1 MPVFTAIAA
10 GVAAVAGAV
19 GFSAAV
25 ATTIGAVGA
34 FAARTLLT
42 IGISKLIAKRNTD
55 TGAQGAG
62 NAGARVQLPP
72 ATNNKLP
79 VVYGTAF
86 VAPTITDAMITTDQ
100 TTMYYVCALSEVT
113 DSGAITFG
121 DVFYDGQLVTFAGS
135 SGDSANQVASLTNNA
150 QPPQTDTKVAGNLN
164 IYFFTDGS
172 SSGINTNG
180 KTAIQILS
188 DASIPVY
195 SRWNVNK
202 LMTKT
207 AFCIV
212 KIKYNQDA
220 STTNLGQLS
229 VEVRNSLNKPGS
241 VIQDYL
247 TNTRYG
253 SAVPVANIDTASL
266 SALNTYS
273 DELITFI
280 PVGGGTSTQARY
292 RINGP
297 VNTGQNCLTNLQDLC
312 DACDSWLQYSEL
324 TGKWKVVINQSYED
338 YTTIDDLYLVDSY
351 NLIGGIDINPI
362 DLNQTFNSLEVQYP
376 DKNIRDQTNYKVF
389 NLVDYVPSVMSP
401 NEAANQ
407 LVAGFPQVNNYIQA
421 AYLGERRLLQ
431 SREDLVITCALDY
444 SGIQLEAGDVIRVKL
459 EQYGWDVLNTGYG
472 KLFRVSQV
480 QEVKSDDGFLGARIT
495 AFEYNNTIYADNPLN
510 DFIPAANSGLSNPR
524 LLATPGTPILSTNP
538 LTAGTVASFNVV
550 STAPALGSTMYMD
563 FNYGTS
569 TNTATHKLYKTVQT
583 SDGTPFVNSDA
594 VSIDVADLPPATYY
608 WSTTAR
614 TETTGYRSNSSAAY
628 VWSGPNVTKYNS
640 STGLGG
646 LNWDNMGPTAAGRLV
661 ITSYDVPNFGGTI
674 RTPVSVTST
683 STRNVP
689 LIYPGVAVSS
699 GVQFPYAQGSAVDT
713 FPPQGYTV
721 NSTSAWN
728 PVDAAL
734 LYLTNSAD
742 GYDNWYKLIKVDLQ
756 YVPWT
761 TAEAIVSQATFNFYT
776 DTANTVYQ
784 LVPYTKF
791 SNQASYDVLQTQYMT
806 QYKISD
812 AFPFTNPASLTLN
825 NAAASTVVEIGFY
838 VRNITAGS
846 NLTCYSGTYAV
857 RQAYAY
863 AGSVL

>member
-42 IGISKLIAKRNTD
+42 IGISKLLAKRNTD

-188 DASIPVY
+188 DASIPAY
-195 SRWNVNK
+195 SRWDVNK

-220 STTNLGQLS
+220 GTTNLGQLS

-247 TNTRYG
+247 TNVRYG

-280 PVGGGTSTQARY
+280 PVGGGTATQARY

-459 EQYGWDVLNTGYG
+459 EQYGWDVLNSGYG

-510 DFIPAANSGLSNPR
+510 DFIPEANSGLSNPR
-524 LLATPGTPILSTNP
+524 LLDTPGTPILSTNP
-538 LTAGTVASFNVV
+538 LSAGTVASFNVV

-614 TETTGYRSNSSAAY
+614 TDTTGYRSNSSAAY

-646 LNWDNMGPTAAGRLV
+646 LN
-661 ITSYDVPNFGGTI
+661 YDQMNSDIYGISRIISGVNWSIPFN
-674 RTPVSVTST
+674 ST
-683 STRNVP
+683 SGVLAP
-689 LIYPGVAVSS
+689 VAVSS
-699 GVQFPYAQGSAVDT
+699 
-713 FPPQGYTV
+713 
-721 NSTSAWN
+721 STSNVPVTIPAATTSYVWPSYTGDALASAGSSGRNYYAASSTGPYTPANAW
-728 PVDAAL
+728 AL
-734 LYLTNSAD
+734 TVAS
-742 GYDNWYKLIKVDLQ
+742 GEDNWWAVVDDNWPLGALTSSESGNFNRGIVFTADAPAVIQIITGIEYNGFAYYQCDMTKL
-756 YVPWT
+756 T
-761 TAEAIVSQATFNFYT
+761 TVEINIADA
-776 DTANTVYQ
+776 
-784 LVPYTKF
+784 PYT
-791 SNQASYDVLQTQYMT
+791 NTLV
-806 QYKISD
+806 
-812 AFPFTNPASLTLN
+812 TNITTGMQN
-825 NAAASTVVEIGFY
+825 CIGAAIL
-838 VRNITAGS
+838 VRNISGGNVTIV
-846 NLTCYSGTYAV
+846 SGTLATTASKNPYV
-857 RQAYAY
+857 
-863 AGSVL
+863 

>member
-42 IGISKLIAKRNTD
+42 IGISKLLAKRNTD

-188 DASIPVY
+188 DASIPAY
-195 SRWNVNK
+195 SRWDVNK

-220 STTNLGQLS
+220 GTTNLGQLS

-247 TNTRYG
+247 TNVRYG

-280 PVGGGTSTQARY
+280 PVGGGTATQARY

-459 EQYGWDVLNTGYG
+459 EQYGWDVLNSGYG

-510 DFIPAANSGLSNPR
+510 DFIPEANSGLSNPR
-524 LLATPGTPILSTNP
+524 LLDTPGTPILSTNP
-538 LTAGTVASFNVV
+538 LSAGTVASFNVV

-614 TETTGYRSNSSAAY
+614 TDTTGYRSNSSAAY

-646 LNWDNMGPTAAGRLV
+646 LN
-661 ITSYDVPNFGGTI
+661 YDQMNSDVYGISRKIFSINFSIPN
-674 RTPVSVTST
+674 
-683 STRNVP
+683 
-689 LIYPGVAVSS
+689 Y
-699 GVQFPYAQGSAVDT
+699 
-713 FPPQGYTV
+713 
-721 NSTSAWN
+721 
-728 PVDAAL
+728 
-734 LYLTNSAD
+734 
-742 GYDNWYKLIKVDLQ
+742 
-756 YVPWT
+756 
-761 TAEAIVSQATFNFYT
+761 
-776 DTANTVYQ
+776 TANTVTIPISATANTANVPVIISSTSVANTNYYPPYQ
-784 LVPYTKF
+784 NTASDTSSSGNGYYAFSSTGSYGPALSWSLRANPGEDNWYALLKKEFADGVIESYENMALNVGMTIVSDGPAKIQIVAGYTDVGLGYWVSDTTKLATYYLPEANMPLQIDF
-791 SNQASYDVLQTQYMT
+791 NQTFFGDGELKTGGIVMC
-806 QYKISD
+806 
-812 AFPFTNPASLTLN
+812 
-825 NAAASTVVEIGFY
+825 
-838 VRNITAGS
+838 RNINDGVSYGS
-846 NLTCYSGTYAV
+846 NITLVSGTML
-857 RQAYAY
+857 
-863 AGSVL
+863 VLASKN

>member
-10 GVAAVAGAV
+10 GVAAVAGAI

-42 IGISKLIAKRNTD
+42 IGISKLLAKRNTD

-164 IYFFTDGS
+164 IFFFTDGS

-188 DASIPVY
+188 DANIPVY
-195 SRWNVNK
+195 SRWDVNK
-202 LMTKT
+202 LMSKT

-220 STTNLGQLS
+220 STTNLGQIS

-241 VIQDYL
+241 VMQDYL

-253 SAVPVANIDTASL
+253 CAVPVANIDTASL

-297 VNTGQNCLTNLQDLC
+297 VNTGQNCLTNLQDLA

-389 NLVDYVPSVMSP
+389 NLIDYVPSVMSP

-431 SREDLVITCALDY
+431 SREDLVISCALDY

-628 VWSGPNVTKYNS
+628 VWSGPNVTTYNS

-646 LNWDNMGPTAAGRLV
+646 LRYDQINSDVYGVSRPLGGATFKVADIAANTVTL
-661 ITSYDVPNFGGTI
+661 
-674 RTPVSVTST
+674 PVSVTST
-683 STRNVP
+683 STRNIPVYIP
-689 LIYPGVAVSS
+689 GTALTNASYIYPFFTGTSSSSS
-699 GVQFPYAQGSAVDT
+699 GSNGNNYYNAS
-713 FPPQGYTV
+713 
-721 NSTSAWN
+721 STSLMTPAGSSI
-728 PVDAAL
+728 L
-734 LYLTNSAD
+734 LIAD
-742 GYDNWYKLIKVDLQ
+742 GEDKWYKVLYDDF
-756 YVPWT
+756 
-761 TAEAIVSQATFNFYT
+761 A
-776 DTANTVYQ
+776 ANTVKSYESYTIDTGYQ
-784 LVPYTKF
+784 AVSDANATIQVGLAYKSGNNAYYELDTQTLNTINLQTNMPIIFDYRITF
-791 SNQASYDVLQTQYMT
+791 SGNTANITGGAVFVRNTTASSNAYIILGSIASY
-806 QYKISD
+806 
-812 AFPFTNPASLTLN
+812 ASKK
-825 NAAASTVVEIGFY
+825 EYF
-838 VRNITAGS
+838 
-846 NLTCYSGTYAV
+846 
-857 RQAYAY
+857 
-863 AGSVL
+863 